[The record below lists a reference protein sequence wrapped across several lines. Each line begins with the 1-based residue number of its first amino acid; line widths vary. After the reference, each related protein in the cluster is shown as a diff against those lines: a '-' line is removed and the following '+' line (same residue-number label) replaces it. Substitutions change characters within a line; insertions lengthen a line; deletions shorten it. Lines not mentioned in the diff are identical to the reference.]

1 MGSLAW
7 MGNFRFTFEVDHDGI
22 LRVISGINPDAS
34 RYLLTKGRPFTTPE
48 LVFTKYQLYK
58 GDEDRLTLLNNW
70 ENTYFDFDEAK
81 LVELFGEAKDLGVDM
96 FLLDDGWFGNKY
108 PRQSDNAGL
117 GDWQV
122 TRSKLPNGLPYLVR
136 TAKEKGW
143 KTL

>member
-1 MGSLAW
+1 M
-7 MGNFRFTFEVDHDGI
+7 
-22 LRVISGINPDAS
+22 
-34 RYLLTKGRPFTTPE
+34 TKGRPFTTPE
-48 LVFTKYQLYK
+48 LVFTLSQHGIGQGSRNLHKWLTKYQLYK

-136 TAKEKGW
+136 TAKEKGVEFGLW
-143 KTL
+143 VEPEMVNPKS